1 MTFWPAILGLGFV
14 FGVGGGELRRF
25 ERDAALE
32 IRQKLQGEQVQV
44 AVASRFAGPLDPLF
58 GDVAS
63 ATIRARDF
71 STEGLPLY
79 TEPWRSRAGKLREL
93 CLELENFTLAGL
105 AVKRLTA
112 KIPDCRFDLGLALKR
127 RQIRL
132 SRSGVGTGEV
142 EVTEQ
147 ALADWIL
154 KKFREI
160 KRVAVRVAKDRVVV
174 EGYGEF
180 LMAKSEFQVIAS
192 LSATDDVRLEL
203 TDAKIYFG
211 WVRAGEAASR
221 ALLDTLNP
229 VVDLDRDLHLDGAV
243 KVEGIRLR
251 DGVLK
256 AWGATRIPDLP
267 AESQGG

>member
-32 IRQKLQGEQVQV
+32 IRQKLQGDHVKV
-44 AVASRFAGPLDPLF
+44 SVRSRFAGPFDPLF
-58 GDVAS
+58 GDVAT
-63 ATIRARDF
+63 ATIRASDF

-79 TEPWRSRAGKLREL
+79 TEPSRSQAGKLREL
-93 CLELENFTLAGL
+93 NLELENFSLAGL
-105 AVKRLTA
+105 AVRRLTA
-112 KIPDCRFDLGLALKR
+112 KIPGCRFDLGLALKK

-142 EVTEQ
+142 EVGEK

-154 KKFREI
+154 RKFREI
-160 KRVAVRVAKDRVVV
+160 KRVEVKVAKDRVFV

-180 LMAKSEFQVIAS
+180 LIAKTDFQVIAS
-192 LSATDDVRLEL
+192 LRAADGVRLTL

-211 WVRAGEAASR
+211 WVRADELASK

-256 AWGATRIPDLP
+256 AWGTTRIPDLP
-267 AESQGG
+267 SRPNGG